1 MRAEAALDPLRPCV
15 IFIAVAPFA
24 GAEPAVTMNL
34 RKERAATRADH
45 ALTSGDRALTRGR
58 QTLARAAG
66 AAALLRLA
74 AFALAAAL
82 LALLAACDTPQTT
95 FEPRS
100 DAAQRVHS
108 IYIFVIVAASIVGFL
123 VLAAMAYIL
132 VKYRER
138 PGRVA
143 QQIHGN
149 NTLEIT
155 WTVIPILILIAI
167 AVPTIIWVAG
177 TTQAADEDV
186 LEVTAVGHQWWFE
199 FRYPGLGPDGGD
211 LVTANELRIPVG
223 RQIAIALE
231 AKDVIHSFW
240 VPRLVGKTDM
250 VPNRVNQLE
259 KFRATEVG
267 EFYGQCAEFCGAAH
281 ALMRFRVHVDSHA
294 DFDRW
299 VASMNAEPDAPAAGS
314 AEEAGL
320 RVFRAQCATCHA
332 IQGVSEGVDGPNLT
346 LFGDRSTVGAG
357 ILPSATENVKA
368 WVSNVRDLKPIP
380 EPREEPIEGV
390 SRLMPTFYVNDP
402 NRDLLT
408 EAQVDQVTAYLKSLR
423 LR

>member
-1 MRAEAALDPLRPCV
+1 MARADH
-15 IFIAVAPFA
+15 
-24 GAEPAVTMNL
+24 PATQT
-34 RKERAATRADH
+34 ERAATH
-45 ALTSGDRALTRGR
+45 AE
-58 QTLARAAG
+58 RAAPR
-66 AAALLRLA
+66 AAAFLRLA
-74 AFALAAAL
+74 GLALGAAAL
-82 LALLAACDTPQTT
+82 LALFGACDTPQTT

-132 VKYRER
+132 VRYRER
-138 PGRVA
+138 PGRAA

-155 WTVIPILILIAI
+155 WTVIPILILVAI
-167 AVPTIIWVAG
+167 AVPTIIWIAG

-186 LEVTAVGHQWWFE
+186 LEVTAIGHQWWFE

-223 RQIAIALE
+223 RQVAITLE

-250 VPNRVNQLE
+250 IPNRVNHLE
-259 KFRATEVG
+259 KFRPTEIG
-267 EFYGQCAEFCGAAH
+267 EFYGQCAEFCGSAH

-299 VASMNAEPDAPAAGS
+299 VASMNAEPDAPAVGT

-346 LFGDRSTVGAG
+346 LYGDRATVGAG
-357 ILPSATENVKA
+357 ILPSTTENVKA

-380 EPREEPIEGV
+380 EPREEPLEGV

>member
-1 MRAEAALDPLRPCV
+1 MTTKSRKDLATTSAECAAPQ
-15 IFIAVAPFA
+15 A
-24 GAEPAVTMNL
+24 
-34 RKERAATRADH
+34 ERAATPV
-45 ALTSGDRALTRGR
+45 DRAAPRAG
-58 QTLARAAG
+58 RAA
-66 AAALLRLA
+66 AFLRLA
-74 AFALAAAL
+74 GLALGAAAL
-82 LALLAACDTPQTT
+82 LALYGACDTPQTT

-132 VKYRER
+132 VRYRER
-138 PGRVA
+138 PGRAA

-155 WTVIPILILIAI
+155 WTVIPILILVAI
-167 AVPTIIWVAG
+167 AVPTIIWIAG

-223 RQIAIALE
+223 RQVAITLE

-250 VPNRVNQLE
+250 IPNRVNHLE
-259 KFRATEVG
+259 KFRATEIG
-267 EFYGQCAEFCGAAH
+267 EFYGQCAEFCGSAH

-299 VASMNAEPDAPAAGS
+299 VASMNAEPDAPAAGT

-332 IQGVSEGVDGPNLT
+332 IQGVSEGLDGPNLT
-346 LFGDRSTVGAG
+346 LYGDRATVGAG
-357 ILPSATENVKA
+357 ILPSTTENVKA

-380 EPREEPIEGV
+380 EPREEPLEGV

>member
-1 MRAEAALDPLRPCV
+1 M
-15 IFIAVAPFA
+15 
-24 GAEPAVTMNL
+24 TTNL
-34 RKERAATRADH
+34 RKERAATRAD
-45 ALTSGDRALTRGR
+45 RAAAFRRLA
-58 QTLARAAG
+58 TLA
-66 AAALLRLA
+66 LA
-74 AFALAAAL
+74 AAAL
-82 LALLAACDTPQTT
+82 LALSGACDTPQTT

-132 VKYRER
+132 VVYRER

-155 WTVIPILILIAI
+155 WTVIPILILVAI
-167 AVPTIIWVAG
+167 AVPTIIWIAG

-186 LEVTAVGHQWWFE
+186 LEVTAIGHQWWFE

-223 RQIAIALE
+223 RQIAITLE

-250 VPNRVNQLE
+250 VPNRVNHLE
-259 KFRATEVG
+259 KFRAAEIG
-267 EFYGQCAEFCGAAH
+267 EFYGQCAEFCGSAH

-299 VASMNAEPDAPAAGS
+299 VASMNAEPDAPAAGA

-332 IQGVSEGVDGPNLT
+332 IQGVSEGLDGPNLT
-346 LFGDRSTVGAG
+346 LYGDRATVGAG
-357 ILPSATENVKA
+357 ILPSTTENVKA

>member
-1 MRAEAALDPLRPCV
+1 MTTNIRTDSAAPRT
-15 IFIAVAPFA
+15 
-24 GAEPAVTMNL
+24 G
-34 RKERAATRADH
+34 RAATPFR
-45 ALTSGDRALTRGR
+45 
-58 QTLARAAG
+58 LA
-66 AAALLRLA
+66 AAALVA
-74 AFALAAAL
+74 VALA
-82 LALLAACDTPQTT
+82 ALLAACDTPQTT

-100 DAAQRVHS
+100 DAAQRVHT

-138 PGRVA
+138 PGRVP

-155 WTVIPILILIAI
+155 WTVIPILILVAI
-167 AVPTIIWVAG
+167 AVPTIIWIAG
-177 TTQAADEDV
+177 TTQPADEDA

-223 RQIAIALE
+223 RQVAITLE

-250 VPNRVNQLE
+250 VPGRVNQLE
-259 KFRATEVG
+259 KFRATEIG
-267 EFYGQCAEFCGAAH
+267 EFYGQCAEFCGSAH

-299 VASMNAEPDAPAAGS
+299 VASMNAPSDAPAAGS

-320 RVFRAQCATCHA
+320 RVFRAQCATCHT
-332 IQGVSEGVDGPNLT
+332 IQGVSEGLDGPNLT
-346 LFGDRSTVGAG
+346 LFGDRATVGAG
-357 ILPSATENVKA
+357 ILPSTTANLRA
-368 WVSNVRDLKPIP
+368 WVANVRDLKPIP
-380 EPREEPIEGV
+380 DPREVPVEGV
-390 SRLMPTFYVNDP
+390 SRVMPTFYTDNRD
-402 NRDLLT
+402 RDLLNA
-408 EAQVDQVTAYLKSLR
+408 AQVDQVTAYLQSLR

>member
-1 MRAEAALDPLRPCV
+1 MNSRKDLAATPVERS
-15 IFIAVAPFA
+15 APRV
-24 GAEPAVTMNL
+24 G
-34 RKERAATRADH
+34 RAAAF
-45 ALTSGDRALTRGR
+45 
-58 QTLARAAG
+58 
-66 AAALLRLA
+66 LRLA
-74 AFALAAAL
+74 G
-82 LALLAACDTPQTT
+82 LALGAAGLLTLFGACDTPQTT

-132 VKYRER
+132 VRYRER
-138 PGRVA
+138 PGRAA

-155 WTVIPILILIAI
+155 WTVIPILILVAI
-167 AVPTIIWVAG
+167 AVPTIIWIAG

-223 RQIAIALE
+223 RQVAITLE

-240 VPRLVGKTDM
+240 VLRLVGKTDM
-250 VPNRVNQLE
+250 IPNRVNHLE
-259 KFRATEVG
+259 KFRATEIG
-267 EFYGQCAEFCGAAH
+267 EFYGQCAEFCGSAH

-299 VASMNAEPDAPAAGS
+299 VASMNAVPDAPAAGT

-332 IQGVSEGVDGPNLT
+332 IQGVSEGLDGPNLT
-346 LFGDRSTVGAG
+346 LYGDRATVGAG
-357 ILPSATENVKA
+357 ILPSTTENVKA

-380 EPREEPIEGV
+380 EPREEPLEGV

>member
-1 MRAEAALDPLRPCV
+1 MTTNFRKDLAATHAECAAPQ
-15 IFIAVAPFA
+15 A
-24 GAEPAVTMNL
+24 
-34 RKERAATRADH
+34 ERAATPVE
-45 ALTSGDRALTRGR
+45 
-58 QTLARAAG
+58 RAAPRVG
-66 AAALLRLA
+66 RAAAFLRLA
-74 AFALAAAL
+74 GLALGAAAL
-82 LALLAACDTPQTT
+82 LALYGACDTPQTT

-132 VKYRER
+132 VRYRER
-138 PGRVA
+138 PGRAA

-155 WTVIPILILIAI
+155 WTVIPILILVAI
-167 AVPTIIWVAG
+167 AVPTIIWIAG

-223 RQIAIALE
+223 RQVAITLE

-250 VPNRVNQLE
+250 IPNRVNHLE
-259 KFRATEVG
+259 KFRATEIG
-267 EFYGQCAEFCGAAH
+267 EFYGQCAEFCGSAH

-299 VASMNAEPDAPAAGS
+299 VASMNAEPDAPAAGT

-332 IQGVSEGVDGPNLT
+332 IQGVSEGLDGPNLT
-346 LFGDRSTVGAG
+346 LYGDRATVGAG
-357 ILPSATENVKA
+357 ILPSTTENVKA

-380 EPREEPIEGV
+380 EPREEPLEGV